1 MKKASHILYTI
12 GKWLQ
17 LALVILAAIQALIM
31 FIFSIVNF
39 VDGEYGAG
47 VALLLTCPLWLII
60 EVAAWIVVLIA
71 IKKQKA
77 NSKDKAPHIMC
88 IVAGVVAWNPC
99 YIAGAILALIMIS
112 KGQEVEPIQ
121 AISKEQVQK
130 AVKKDEKKEDVKDVD
145 SKPVEEKK
153 EEPKAE
159 EKPEEKPV
167 EEPKAEEKPEE
178 KPAEA
183 EEVEEA
189 ESAEEAKPAE

>member
-17 LALVILAAIQALIM
+17 LALVIFGALYAIGMI
-31 FIFSIVNF
+31 IGSIVSF
-39 VDGEYGAG
+39 VNDEILAG
-47 VALLLTCPLWLII
+47 VMLLLFSPAILIFEI
-60 EVAAWIVVLIA
+60 AVWIVVLIA

-77 NSKDKAPHIMC
+77 NSKDKVPHIMC
-88 IVAGVVAWNPC
+88 IVAGVIGQNYC
-99 YIAGAILALIMIS
+99 YVVGAIFALILIS

-121 AISKEQVQK
+121 SISKEQVK
-130 AVKKDEKKEDVKDVD
+130 NAVKKDKKEENVKDVE

-153 EEPKAE
+153 
-159 EKPEEKPV
+159 

>member
-17 LALVILAAIQALIM
+17 LALVIWGALQAIGMLIG
-31 FIFSIVNF
+31 SIVCF
-39 VDGEYGAG
+39 VNDNIGGG
-47 VALLLTCPLWLII
+47 IGLLLACPIMLVV

-88 IVAGVVAWNPC
+88 IVAGALCGNLCYVV
-99 YIAGAILALIMIS
+99 GAIFALILIS

-121 AISKEQVQK
+121 SISKEQVK
-130 AVKKDEKKEDVKDVD
+130 NAVKKDKKEENVKDVE

-153 EEPKAE
+153 
-159 EKPEEKPV
+159 